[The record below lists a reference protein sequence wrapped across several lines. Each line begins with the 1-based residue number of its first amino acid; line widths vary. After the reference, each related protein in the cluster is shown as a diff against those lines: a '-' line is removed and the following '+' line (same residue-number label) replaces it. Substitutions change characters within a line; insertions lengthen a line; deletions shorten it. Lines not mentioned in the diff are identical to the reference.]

1 MLHHKPRR
9 KRGAALLLS
18 ALMLFAS
25 VHFTPPAAAG
35 NEWVMDSVNKLTS
48 WGVITGRDTGDQQ
61 LNAVITRAER
71 LYRGRGNPVHRR
83 AVLSLVRRRYRNRL

>member
-48 WGVITGRDTGDQQ
+48 WGVITGRDTG
-61 LNAVITRAER
+61 ATAEDFTN
-71 LYRGRGNPVHRR
+71 Y
-83 AVLSLVRRRYRNRL
+83 VLETIESL